1 MAIPDEGFF
10 RQNDYFRGDD
20 GKWYLYEER
29 NKGFTEIRNGKPDPK
44 GLNENFREFPTS
56 IIPENLRRDKNPDA
70 IANRED
76 KFVIGSV
83 SPGKLPDSSGTGLK
97 YPSQMIQKDS
107 DYVLFQFAKYVPP
120 FGRSGE
126 GSGNMLDNY
135 NASISNENFKTT
147 PVTVS
152 KPSFFNKDPKDGDSA
167 TQEIKSII
175 LPMPQ
180 DLSTE
185 QKQDWQ
191 SKSFT
196 RLGAAAIAALG
207 GGSFS
212 KADAM
217 AKNVGG
223 NLKAIKDAITT
234 SGLNAIPG
242 VGGNL
247 SFNDITGSTR
257 GVILNP
263 NAELLY
269 DGPSIREIGMVF
281 KMVPMNHDE
290 TNMIKSICDAF
301 RTASLPTFAGE
312 GSIDISNLKGKETD
326 TLADS
331 NFIRVPLLCKFT
343 FMKGDDRHPFLAQY
357 KPCGIASVEINYTP
371 DGTYATYENG
381 SPVATEISL
390 KFVETKL
397 IFASE
402 IAAGF

>member
-10 RQNDYFRGDD
+10 RENDYFRGDD

-29 NKGFTEIRNGKPDPK
+29 NGGFTGIRNSKPAGD
-44 GLNENFREFPTS
+44 NSNFREFPPS
-56 IIPENLRRDKNPDA
+56 IIPENLRTDKNPDA
-70 IANRED
+70 VENRED
-76 KFVIGSV
+76 NFTIGTV
-83 SPGKLPDSSGTGLK
+83 SPGKLPDSATGKGVK
-97 YPSQMIQKDS
+97 YPNKMIENDS
-107 DYVLFQFAKYVPP
+107 DYVIFQFAKYLPP
-120 FGRSGE
+120 FGRIGQ
-126 GSGNMLDNY
+126 GGGNMLDKY
-135 NASISNENFKTT
+135 NASISNENFKST
-147 PVTVS
+147 PVVVGES
-152 KPSFFNKDPKDGDSA
+152 
-167 TQEIKSII
+167 EIKSII

-196 RLGAAAIAALG
+196 RLGAAAIAAVG

-212 KADAM
+212 KTGDV

-234 SGLNAIPG
+234 TGLNAIPG

-247 SFNDITGSTR
+247 TFNDITGSTR

-281 KMVPMNHDE
+281 KMVPMNQGE
-290 TNMIKSICDAF
+290 TLIIKSICDAF
-301 RTASLPTFAGE
+301 RAASLPTFGGE
-312 GSIDISNLKGKETD
+312 GSIDISKLKGKKTD

-343 FMKGDDRHPFLAQY
+343 FMKGGDPHPFVAQY

-402 IAAGF
+402 IGAGF

>member
-1 MAIPDEGFF
+1 MALPDEGFF
-10 RQNDYFRGDD
+10 RQNDYFRGND

-29 NKGFTEIRNGKPDPK
+29 NKGFTDVRNGKPAGD
-44 GLNENFREFPTS
+44 NSNFREFPPDV
-56 IIPENLRRDKNPDA
+56 IPENLRIDKSADV
-70 IANRED
+70 IENRED

-83 SPGKLPDSSGTGLK
+83 SAGKLTDSSGIGLK
-97 YPSQMIQKDS
+97 YPNQMIEDNT
-107 DYVLFQFAKYVPP
+107 DYVIFQFAKYVPP
-120 FGRSGE
+120 FGKSGE
-126 GSGNMLDNY
+126 GGGNMLDNY
-135 NASISNENFKTT
+135 NASISNKNFKST

-152 KPSFFNKDPKDGDSA
+152 KSEFFNKNPKDGESA

-217 AKNVGG
+217 ARNVGG

-281 KMVPMNHDE
+281 KMVPMNRDE
-290 TNMIKSICDAF
+290 TNTIKSICDAF
-301 RTASLPTFAGE
+301 RTASLPIFAGE
-312 GSIDISNLKGKETD
+312 GSIDISDLKNQKTD

-343 FMKGDDRHPFLAQY
+343 FMKGGDRHPFVAQY

>member
-1 MAIPDEGFF
+1 MALPEEGFF
-10 RQNDYFRGDD
+10 QQSDYFRGDD
-20 GKWYLYEER
+20 GKYYLYEER
-29 NKGFTEIRNGKPDPK
+29 NNGFTEVRNQKPS
-44 GLNENFREFPTS
+44 GRWVREFPPS
-56 IIPENLRRDKNPDA
+56 AIPENLRIDKNPDA
-70 IANRED
+70 IQNRED
-76 KFVIGSV
+76 NFIIGTV
-83 SPGKLPDSSGTGLK
+83 SPGKLPDSATGKGVK
-97 YPSQMIQKDS
+97 YPNKMIENDS
-107 DYVLFQFAKYVPP
+107 DYVIFQFAKYLPP
-120 FGRSGE
+120 FGRIGQ
-126 GSGNMLDNY
+126 GDGNMMDKY
-135 NASISNENFKTT
+135 NASISNKNFKST

-152 KPSFFNKDPKDGDSA
+152 NRDGENA
-167 TQEIKSII
+167 TQQIKSII

-196 RLGAAAIAALG
+196 RLGAAAVAAVG
-207 GGSFS
+207 GGSFN
-212 KADAM
+212 KATDLAG
-217 AKNVGG
+217 NPGG

-234 SGLNAIPG
+234 TGLNAIPG

-247 SFNDITGSTR
+247 TFNDITGSTR

-269 DGPSIREIGMVF
+269 NGPSIREIGMVF
-281 KMVPMNHDE
+281 KMVPMNQDE
-290 TNMIKSICDAF
+290 THIIKSICDAF
-301 RTASLPTFAGE
+301 RAASLPTFGGE
-312 GSIDISNLKGKETD
+312 GSIDISKLKNKDTD

-343 FMKGDDRHPFLAQY
+343 FMKGGDPHPFVAQY
-357 KPCGIASVEINYTP
+357 KPCGIASVEVNYTP

-397 IFASE
+397 IFSSE